1 MAHMPHIA
9 HCTWKNT
16 FDDKVCVVPPSAGL
30 ASCHQ
35 AVRINACQHRFG
47 SNSMLMDDVSRCLK
61 WQMDTLSISLNVLFH
76 DPHRSKGCRGKTHKN
91 KKHHMLQCVGGAE
104 HSWTVVSNFFL
115 YQMPFCTRIHMKCA
129 GVCTVWTTPVQIIL
143 SRMIKTLLMM
153 KILLVSSLAKVEKFT
168 ERDSVV
174 SLWKALIGPP
184 DSWWY
189 KYLQWSASTFK
200 ILYLYIVA
208 LAIGKALLSLD
219 ITHLKNV
226 CILSIWLLDCCYYI
240 VTVSLWLC
248 AFHWQCLLKPCAFAS
263 MLEACRAEMNGELP
277 CQAFFFRI
285 CPLVSFL
292 HKLY

>member
-1 MAHMPHIA
+1 
-9 HCTWKNT
+9 
-16 FDDKVCVVPPSAGL
+16 
-30 ASCHQ
+30 
-35 AVRINACQHRFG
+35 
-47 SNSMLMDDVSRCLK
+47 
-61 WQMDTLSISLNVLFH
+61 
-76 DPHRSKGCRGKTHKN
+76 
-91 KKHHMLQCVGGAE
+91 
-104 HSWTVVSNFFL
+104 
-115 YQMPFCTRIHMKCA
+115 MPFCTRIHMKCA

-153 KILLVSSLAKVEKFT
+153 KILLVSSLAKVEKIT

-189 KYLQWSASTFK
+189 KYLQWSARTFK
-200 ILYLYIVA
+200 ILYLYIFA

-219 ITHLKNV
+219 ITHLKNA

-240 VTVSLWLC
+240 VTASLWLF

-277 CQAFFFRI
+277 CQAFFFSNLSTRKFPAQTLLTKNGKSLKRNKHMKKRKWFSLQTLCQRTLQKI
-285 CPLVSFL
+285 
-292 HKLY
+292 